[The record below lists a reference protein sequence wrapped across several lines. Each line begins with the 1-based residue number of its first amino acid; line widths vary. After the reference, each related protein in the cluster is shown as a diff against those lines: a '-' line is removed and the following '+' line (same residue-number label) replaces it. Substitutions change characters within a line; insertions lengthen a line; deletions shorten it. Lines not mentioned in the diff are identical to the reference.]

1 MNSNPLMEKT
11 SGIKLEVPYYSQFLD
26 VEDKYWMPRACG
38 MACAKMVLDFYKVD
52 TASLDELIKKGS
64 EEGGY
69 GPWGWVHD
77 YFVAFAKGYGLEAH
91 REEKMDPEKGM
102 AAIIDALRR
111 NHPVIVSATK
121 HILGQTKFHMVVITG
136 YEEDKSAVTGLYYH
150 DPESTTREG
159 GQHLFVDKE
168 TFMHEWRKMAI
179 FIHPE
184 NV

>member
-1 MNSNPLMEKT
+1 MNSDSPMEKT
-11 SGIKLEVPYYSQFLD
+11 NGMKLEVPYYSQFLD

-38 MACAKMVLDFYKVD
+38 MACMKMVLDFYEVD

-77 YFVAFAKGYGLEAH
+77 YFVAFAKKYGLEAH
-91 REEKMDPEKGM
+91 REEKMDPEKGVV
-102 AAIIDALRR
+102 AIADALRHG
-111 NHPVIVSATK
+111 HPVIVSAVK
-121 HILGQTKFHMVVITG
+121 YILGQTKFHMIVITG
-136 YEEDKSAVTGLYYH
+136 YEEADGAVTGFYYH

-159 GQHLFVDKE
+159 SQHLFVSRE
-168 TFMHEWRKMAI
+168 IFVREWRKMAI
-179 FIHPE
+179 FIHPG